1 MDLTWKDVALWVAS
15 FAAHVLLFAVLV
27 ARKRARHFPAFTAY
41 NGFVVVESVALF
53 VTIKHAAL
61 YSWLYWGSQVVEFV
75 LQIAVVVEIAR
86 HVFKPFGR
94 WAAGAR
100 SFWIGACGV
109 SLVAALGLTFIAS
122 PHAPTFA
129 WAWVIKG
136 NLFAVMLTCMISIA
150 VLLTARQYGLAWRNH
165 VIGLAQ
171 GWTFWAF
178 LTFVVETCHSYFGYA
193 AFYGPLTY
201 LGELATVGSTVYWI
215 FTFWQEEPS
224 RAMSPEM
231 LEILVERQ
239 RQLDYYVAKVV
250 SRPSSRRS
258 L

>member
-1 MDLTWKDVALWVAS
+1 L
-15 FAAHVLLFAVLV
+15 
-27 ARKRARHFPAFTAY
+27 
-41 NGFVVVESVALF
+41 
-53 VTIKHAAL
+53 
-61 YSWLYWGSQVVEFV
+61 
-75 LQIAVVVEIAR
+75 
-86 HVFKPFGR
+86 
-94 WAAGAR
+94 
-100 SFWIGACGV
+100 

-122 PHAPTFA
+122 PHAPTYT

-150 VLLTARQYGLAWRNH
+150 VLVTARQYGLAWRNH

-178 LTFVVETCHSYFGYA
+178 IAFVVETCHSYYGYS
-193 AFYGPLTY
+193 AFYEHLAY
-201 LGELATVGSTVYWI
+201 VGELANVAVQIYLI
-215 FTFWQEEPS
+215 FVFWQEEPS

-231 LEILVERQ
+231 REILVERQ

-250 SRPSSRRS
+250 SRHGSRRS